1 MEEGKIYLTKEGLEK
16 IKKQYQDLWEIRK
29 AKSADDI
36 PQFLQSEEIN
46 PEYLSFQEDLNFLEN
61 KISELKYILKN
72 FQLIKPPAKEKRE
85 VVDLGAQVWLE
96 SKNNQIDKFRIVG
109 HLEANPSEG
118 EISNESPLGRALL
131 SHKTGEEVVVPS
143 AIKTKYKIKKIEY
156 KR

>member
-16 IKKQYQDLWEIRK
+16 IKKQYQNLWEIRK
-29 AKSADDI
+29 SKSADDI
-36 PQFLQSEEIN
+36 PQFLQSEEVN

-85 VVDLGAQVWLE
+85 VVDFGALVWLE

-109 HLEANPSEG
+109 HLEANPSDG
-118 EISNESPLGRALL
+118 EISNESPLGQALL
-131 SHKTGEEVVVPS
+131 GHKTGEEVIVPLVV
-143 AIKTKYKIKKIEY
+143 KTKYKIKKIEY
-156 KR
+156 RR

>member
-1 MEEGKIYLTKEGLEK
+1 MEEGKIYLTKEGVEK

-46 PEYLSFQEDLNFLEN
+46 PEYLSFQEDLSFLEN

-72 FQLIKPPAKEKRE
+72 FQLIRPPSKEKRE
-85 VVDLGAQVWLE
+85 IIDLGAMVWLE
-96 SKNNQIDKFRIVG
+96 GKNNQIDKFKIVG

-118 EISNESPLGRALL
+118 EISNESPLGQVLL
-131 SHKTGEEVVVPS
+131 GHRTGEEVIAPS
-143 AIKTKYKIKKIEY
+143 AVKIKYKIKKIEY
-156 KR
+156 QR

>member
-16 IKKQYQDLWEIRK
+16 TKKQYQDLWKIRK

-72 FQLIKPPAKEKRE
+72 FQLIEPPAKAKRE
-85 VVDLGAQVWLE
+85 VVNLGAQVWLE

-109 HLEANPSEG
+109 HLETNPFEG
-118 EISNESPLGRALL
+118 EISNESPLGQALL
-131 SHKTGEEVVVPS
+131 GHKTGEEIIVPL
-143 AIKTKYKIKKIEY
+143 AVKTKYKIKKIEY
-156 KR
+156 RR